1 MRMPAGLLL
10 AGSLLSATPAVAAE
24 WLHWQNNSL
33 SYLNGDD
40 FTVQPARQQTLTL
53 EHADGWKYGDN
64 FLFVDITRFN
74 GEADAGSGASAWY
87 GEFAPRLSL
96 GKISGR
102 PVSAG
107 PVKDVLLAMA
117 YEFGEGPVETW
128 LVGPG
133 IDLDVPGLDYLQLNV
148 YRRQPRGGR
157 AGDGQW
163 QVTPVWALT
172 LPVGRSD
179 VLVDGFIDWVVDNRD
194 GSHAQLHFNPQVK
207 YDVGKAIGWTEKT
220 VYVGVE
226 YDYWK
231 NKFGIDHDSHFGRD
245 VLGGTD
251 QNTASLL
258 VKVHLP

>member
-1 MRMPAGLLL
+1 M
-10 AGSLLSATPAVAAE
+10 
-24 WLHWQNNSL
+24 
-33 SYLNGDD
+33 
-40 FTVQPARQQTLTL
+40 
-53 EHADGWKYGDN
+53 
-64 FLFVDITRFN
+64 
-74 GEADAGSGASAWY
+74 
-87 GEFAPRLSL
+87 
-96 GKISGR
+96 
-102 PVSAG
+102 
-107 PVKDVLLAMA
+107 KDVLLAMA

-133 IDLDVPGLDYLQLNV
+133 IDLEIPRLDYLQLNV
-148 YRRQPRGGR
+148 DSRQPRDGR

-163 QVTPVWALT
+163 QVTPVWAWT

-194 GSHAQLHFNPQVK
+194 GSHAHLHFNPQVK
-207 YDVGKAIGWTEKT
+207 YDLGKAFGWEEKT

-231 NKFGIDHDSHFGRD
+231 NKFGIDHDGYLGRE

-258 VKVHLP
+258 LKVHLP